1 MVYKKY
7 GQTFQQI
14 RKQFGISLA
23 ELSTIGIQKSTLSN
37 FERGK
42 SMMTFDKV
50 ILSLQ
55 YLGVS
60 LEDFENFLNRYNS
73 IDPLY
78 LLDSV
83 EEVII
88 SNQSEKLPELL
99 RVSEQEGYKFI
110 SLAIKSVLGEV
121 SSQETEEIV
130 DYLYRIDVWSYK
142 ELCIFYLVIESLKS
156 SDIIYL
162 LRNFFKNNHDLFNS
176 KKYQSYVGQLSCNAV
191 VILSDRCFKD
201 EAKEILDNIKGNDLA
216 NTMFVKTLLI
226 GAEGYWTFLFS
237 NKEKGREEMIKALN
251 IIRLI
256 DLKEVT
262 HYYEKKYEKIIDKI
276 L

>member
-1 MVYKKY
+1 MIYKKY

-14 RKQFGISLA
+14 RKQFGVSLA

-88 SNQSEKLPELL
+88 SNHSEKLPELL
-99 RVSEQEGYKFI
+99 RVSEREGYKFI
-110 SLAIKSVLGEV
+110 SLAIKM
-121 SSQETEEIV
+121 
-130 DYLYRIDVWSYK
+130 Y
-142 ELCIFYLVIESLKS
+142 
-156 SDIIYL
+156 
-162 LRNFFKNNHDLFNS
+162 
-176 KKYQSYVGQLSCNAV
+176 
-191 VILSDRCFKD
+191 
-201 EAKEILDNIKGNDLA
+201 
-216 NTMFVKTLLI
+216 
-226 GAEGYWTFLFS
+226 
-237 NKEKGREEMIKALN
+237 
-251 IIRLI
+251 
-256 DLKEVT
+256 
-262 HYYEKKYEKIIDKI
+262 
-276 L
+276 